1 MKKLAVTMGDP
12 GGIGPE
18 IIVKAISSTEVR
30 RCCIPIVIGDP
41 SVMEEALAFF
51 KHPLKLKIIRS
62 PKDSKPDGR
71 VIEMIINPLLPPFG
85 KGGMG
90 GFEKNRPTPEGGR
103 AAAGCIQE
111 AVQLALKKL
120 VDGIVTAPISKEA
133 LKMAGLKWLG
143 HTEMLADLTHT
154 KDYAMMLVG
163 GPLRVILVTIH
174 TALRNVPDLIT
185 KGKIVRTIRLAKKAC
200 DMLGIRRPRIAV
212 AGLNPH
218 AGEKGIF
225 GDEEIRKIIPAVRE
239 AVKGGIPVS
248 GPYPPDTIFHKA
260 YCGDV
265 DIIVSMYHDQGLIP
279 LKMIAFEKGVNV
291 TVGLPFIRTSPDHG
305 TAYDIAWRG
314 IADPSSMIEAIKLAA
329 KLKV

>member
-1 MKKLAVTMGDP
+1 MKRLALTMGDP

-18 IIVKAISSTEVR
+18 IILKAMSSPEVR
-30 RCCIPIVIGDP
+30 KCCALIAIGDP
-41 SVMEEALAFF
+41 SVMEEATGFF
-51 KHPLKLKIIRS
+51 KHPLKLRMIKS
-62 PKDSKPDGR
+62 PKDSKPAKGIIELIQIPFNPALQKGR
-71 VIEMIINPLLPPFG
+71 IGE
-85 KGGMG
+85 
-90 GFEKNRPTPEGGR
+90 FEKNKAASEGGR
-103 AAAGCIQE
+103 AAASCIQK
-111 AVQLALKKL
+111 AVQLALNKQ
-120 VDGIVTAPISKEA
+120 VDGVVTAPISKEA
-133 LKMAGLKWLG
+133 LKMAGLKWPG
-143 HTEMLADLTHT
+143 HTEMLAALTGT

-185 KGKIVRTIRLAKKAC
+185 RQKVVRTIRLAKKAC
-200 DMLGIRRPRIAV
+200 GMFGIKRPRIAV

-218 AGEKGIF
+218 AGENGIF
-225 GDEEIRKIIPAVRE
+225 GHEEIRKIIPAIRE

-260 YCGDV
+260 YSGDV
-265 DIIVSMYHDQGLIP
+265 DIIVCMYHDQGLIP

-291 TVGLPFIRTSPDHG
+291 TVGLPFVRTSPDHG
-305 TAYDIAWRG
+305 TAYDIAWKG